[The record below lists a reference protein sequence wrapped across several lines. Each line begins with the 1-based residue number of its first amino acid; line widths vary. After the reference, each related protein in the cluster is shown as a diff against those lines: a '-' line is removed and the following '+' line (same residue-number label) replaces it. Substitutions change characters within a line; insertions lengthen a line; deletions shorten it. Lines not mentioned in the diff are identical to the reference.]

1 MKDREVELKLK
12 ISPQPDTKVLDFER
26 LLLPDFLNGDNLSSG
41 LLELPQLSQEIPK
54 PVHHHET

>member
-1 MKDREVELKLK
+1 MSDREVELKLK

-41 LLELPQLSQEIPK
+41 LLELPQLSQEVPE
-54 PVHHHET
+54 PRYEA